1 MNTQNMDLDI
11 IAANIVTEVSPP
23 IGNGGPAGLEK
34 NVEAEKSQGATTED
48 TPMIQPDATQIA
60 AHTAKDDLI
69 TNGKLQSA
77 EKELATENIDPPA
90 TTDDT
95 PMSEQESR
103 DRNPSPPLTHALE
116 ALLGGLDNPSNPVE
130 ETVAPATLQPLE
142 SSTSIPD
149 TQNVSVKPAQAS
161 ASNADPTAVLDKQR
175 ETTTPALIT
184 VDQPTTDSIIA
195 QTSGENG
202 QPPNSEPAALEEESQ
217 EWEMDSSPI
226 ESSSDDSSSDD
237 SSDESEDGDNAYK
250 LLSPEE
256 QARILMEGDG
266 GSDDEG
272 NKAKGAGAQLR
283 TKNEIPEVVIP
294 KPDVTITEDMTI
306 TELGAV
312 EAIVENIVL
321 VKAKISGEYR
331 VLESASV
338 LCLAD
343 RSVIGVVSET
353 LGRIAEAKLELG
365 TKVFYAEQHSTYVFT
380 QALKAY
386 KGSDASNL
394 HDEEVGDE
402 EMEFSDDEAEMEHK
416 RRVKQAKRGRGGKSQ
431 QNGGSSRGGH
441 PLQQHQTPYDAS
453 RGLDYDDADDDGP
466 YKPLSRPVGYADSI
480 GRSEA
485 PEEGAYQG
493 GPNGNTHNQNRDT
506 SRGRGR
512 GDRGRGRGD
521 RGRGDRVR
529 GRGGYQDRRGGSS
542 GHSLPPQGRPNY
554 PQPPPNPSPGQN
566 FTPQFQPQGRGFHL
580 PAQTS
585 PSVPPTG
592 YNNAAYSPHQPQLPA
607 WPFPPP
613 PQYQQPFTNM
623 PNMPNMPNMWPT
635 MPPQAPLHSGAFI
648 NPAFFGHA
656 QGGAPNQWNPQGQQ
670 DGRGRGG
677 S

>member
-1 MNTQNMDLDI
+1 MDTQNMDLDML
-11 IAANIVTEVSPP
+11 ATNIVTEVSPS

-48 TPMIQPDATQIA
+48 TPMIEPNATQSA
-60 AHTAKDDLI
+60 AHTAKDDLT
-69 TNGKLQSA
+69 TNGKPQSA
-77 EKELATENIDPPA
+77 EKELTAEDIVPPA

-95 PMSEQESR
+95 PMSELEPM

-116 ALLGGLDNPSNPVE
+116 ALLGGLDTPSNPVE
-130 ETVAPATLQPLE
+130 ETAVPAALQTLE

-149 TQNVSVKPAQAS
+149 TQHVSVKPAQAS
-161 ASNADPTAVLDKQR
+161 DSNADPTAVLDKQP

-184 VDQPTTDSIIA
+184 VDQPITDSIIA
-195 QTSGENG
+195 QTSGEDG
-202 QPPNSEPAALEEESQ
+202 EPPNSEPAAPEEESQ

-312 EAIVENIVL
+312 EAIVENILL
-321 VKAKISGEYR
+321 VKAKIS
-331 VLESASV
+331 
-338 LCLAD
+338 
-343 RSVIGVVSET
+343 
-353 LGRIAEAKLELG
+353 
-365 TKVFYAEQHSTYVFT
+365 EQHSTYVFT

-441 PLQQHQTPYDAS
+441 PLQQHQTSYDAS

-493 GPNGNTHNQNRDT
+493 GPNGNTHNQNRDA

-521 RGRGDRVR
+521 RGRGDRGR

-580 PAQTS
+580 PAQNS
-585 PSVPPTG
+585 PNAPPTG

-613 PQYQQPFTNM
+613 PQYQQPFSNM
-623 PNMPNMPNMWPT
+623 PNMPNMPNIWPT
-635 MPPQAPLHSGAFI
+635 MPPQAPLQSGAFI
-648 NPAFFGHA
+648 NPAFFGNA

-670 DGRGRGG
+670 GGRGRGG